1 MTDKE
6 KQTISELRTLG
17 IGYAKIAST
26 MSLPIGTIKSFCAR
40 NKLSAKINGQTCLE
54 CGNPMEQS
62 HGQREKKF
70 CSDSCRIKWW
80 NHHTN
85 LMKANSVCVHCGKSF
100 HGRKGRKYCS
110 HACYIAKRFGDK
122 NAS

>member
-1 MTDKE
+1 MTE
-6 KQTISELRTLG
+6 KDRIAIRELRASG
-17 IGYAKIAST
+17 ISYSKIADILS
-26 MSLPIGTIKSFCAR
+26 MSVSAIKSYCVR
-40 NKLSAKINGQTCLE
+40 NKLSAKVNKPSCLMCNKPIE
-54 CGNPMEQS
+54 ELSG
-62 HGQREKKF
+62 GREKKF